1 MSLSPKIQVL
11 DIQPEFV
18 VINKPANVD
27 FHQTADQISL
37 VDLVRQQTGLSELF
51 TVHRLDKM
59 TSGLLLLA
67 RSSESARYLAQL
79 FAEHQIQKFYL
90 ALSDKKP
97 SKKQGWVKGG
107 MEKGR
112 NGSWKLVREG
122 GLSAVTQF
130 FSYGLGEGTRLFV
143 LKPLSGRTHQLRV
156 AMKSLGSPILGDER
170 YAGSDADRGYL
181 HAYAIEFSLAE
192 QHYQYIAPPDSGD
205 LFHTPQL
212 LDTLSKLGNPAKL
225 AWPRK

>member
-1 MSLSPKIQVL
+1 M
-11 DIQPEFV
+11 QPEFI
-18 VINKPANVD
+18 VINKPANLD
-27 FHQTADQISL
+27 FHHTADQISL
-37 VDLVRQQTGLSELF
+37 VDLVRIQTGLTELF

-59 TSGLLLLA
+59 TSGILLLA
-67 RSSESARYLAQL
+67 RSSESARYFSQL
-79 FAEHQIQKFYL
+79 FAEHRIQKYYL

-112 NGSWKLVREG
+112 NGSWKLVRDG

-130 FSYGLGEGTRLFV
+130 FSYGLGEGQRLFV

-170 YAGSDADRGYL
+170 YAGTAADRGYL
-181 HAYAIEFSLAE
+181 HAYAIEFIFAN
-192 QHYQYIAPPDSGD
+192 QHYQYIAPPNSGD
-205 LFHTPQL
+205 LFQTPQL
-212 LDTLSKLGNPAKL
+212 LNTLTQLGHPSEL
-225 AWPRK
+225 AWPK